1 MSVFRYRLN
10 GKFFIL
16 EMVNLIM
23 RKSKKAVSPVISTVL
38 LIMIVIILA
47 IIILLWSRGF
57 ISEVVEKEI
66 AGSIKRVDDYCKEV
80 KLSSIINQDG
90 SFGFENV
97 GNVPIFAYNVKL
109 TRIDSGESTTVKF
122 ENKNG
127 GAVNPSFGS
136 IISDQGRYDE
146 YEKVKIIPILL
157 GKAKG
162 GTKEFTCPED
172 TSFVI

>member
-1 MSVFRYRLN
+1 MI
-10 GKFFIL
+10 IL
-16 EMVNLIM
+16 KM
-23 RKSKKAVSPVISTVL
+23 RMAKKAVSPVISTVL
-38 LIMIVIILA
+38 LIMIVIILG
-47 IIILLWSRGF
+47 IIILLWSKGF
-57 ISEVVEKEI
+57 IKEVVEKEI
-66 AGSIKRVDDYCKEV
+66 AGNTKRVDDYCKDV

-109 TRIDSGESTTVKF
+109 TSVGSGESTTVKV

-136 IISDQGRYDE
+136 IITNQGSYGD
-146 YEKVKIIPILL
+146 YEKVKVIPILL

-162 GTKEFTCPED
+162 GIKEFECPEEVG
-172 TSFVI
+172 FVI